1 MANAI
6 STLSILMA
14 VDGSAVVE
22 EHLQDATHS
31 EGMEEEHAGGHEG
44 PSSYGL
50 GAGGWVGL
58 SMLVFIAIVLW
69 KGAHKAIAG
78 GLDGKIA
85 EIKSQLDEAKKL
97 RAEAEA
103 LRKEYADKIANAEKD
118 AAAMLEHAKAEA
130 EAIVAKAETD
140 SKAMVERR
148 KKMADDK
155 IAAAERAA
163 IDELRDR
170 AARASAAA
178 AGALIAERHDAG
190 ADSAL
195 VDQAISAL

>member
-1 MANAI
+1 M
-6 STLSILMA
+6 SVLTVLA
-14 VDGSAVVE
+14 VADGAVAVE
-22 EHLQDATHS
+22 EHHQDAS
-31 EGMEEEHAGGHEG
+31 AVEGMAEEHGGGHEG

-58 SMLVFIAIVLW
+58 SMLVFLLILAW
-69 KGAHKAIAG
+69 KGVHKIIAG
-78 GLDGKIA
+78 GLDSKIA
-85 EIKSQLDEAKKL
+85 EIKSQLDEAKAL
-97 RAEAEA
+97 RAEAET

-118 AAAMLEHAKAEA
+118 AAAMLDHARVEA
-130 EAIVAKAETD
+130 EAIVSKAESD

-163 IDELRDR
+163 IDELRAQ
-170 AARASAAA
+170 AARASATAA
-178 AGALIAERHDAG
+178 AAIIAEKHDAG

-195 VDQAISAL
+195 VDQAISGL